1 MASKTISVSTEAYDR
16 LRRARRSERE
26 SFSQVV
32 MRATWPEV
40 PITAGELLE
49 RLVSDGALLGE
60 DELDRI
66 EAASR
71 DDRPAEDKWRR

>member
-1 MASKTISVSTEAYDR
+1 MASKTISVSVEAYER
-16 LRRARRSERE
+16 LRRARRSESE

-40 PITAGELLE
+40 AVTAGELLE
-49 RLVSDGALLGE
+49 RLASDGALLE
-60 DELDRI
+60 QDELDRI
-66 EAASR
+66 EAANR

>member
-1 MASKTISVSTEAYDR
+1 
-16 LRRARRSERE
+16 
-26 SFSQVV
+26 

-40 PITAGELLE
+40 AVTAGELLE
-49 RLVSDGALLGE
+49 RLASDGALLEE

-71 DDRPAEDKWRR
+71 DDRPAENKWRR

>member
-1 MASKTISVSTEAYDR
+1 MASKTISVSVEAYER
-16 LRRARRSERE
+16 LRRARRSESE

-40 PITAGELLE
+40 AVTAGELLE
-49 RLVSDGALLGE
+49 RLAADGALLE
-60 DELDRI
+60 DDELDRI
-66 EAASR
+66 EAANR

>member
-1 MASKTISVSTEAYDR
+1 MASKTISVSVEAYDR
-16 LRRARRSERE
+16 LRRARRSESE

-32 MRATWPEV
+32 MRATWPEIAV
-40 PITAGELLE
+40 TAGELLE
-49 RLVSDGALLGE
+49 RLAADGALLEE

-71 DDRPAEDKWRR
+71 DDRPAVDKWRR

>member
-1 MASKTISVSTEAYDR
+1 
-16 LRRARRSERE
+16 
-26 SFSQVV
+26 

-49 RLVSDGALLGE
+49 RLASDGALLGE